1 MQTPLEK
8 KKQNYLTFYKN
19 GIYDGMLNQKM
30 NPNKTF
36 SAYYKR
42 GFADGLELLGF
53 VKEYNL
59 GDKNEKLSN

>member
-8 KKQNYLTFYKN
+8 KRATYLEFYKS
-19 GIYDGMLNQKM
+19 GIYDGMLNQKLD
-30 NPNKTF
+30 PNKNF

-42 GFADGLELLGF
+42 GFSDGLELLAY

-59 GDKNEKLSN
+59 GDKNEQSLN

>member
-8 KKQNYLTFYKN
+8 KRATYLAFYKD
-19 GIYDGMLNQKM
+19 GIYDGMLNQKLDPKK
-30 NPNKTF
+30 NF

-42 GFADGLELLGF
+42 GFADGLELLGY

-59 GDKNEKLSN
+59 GDKNEQSLN